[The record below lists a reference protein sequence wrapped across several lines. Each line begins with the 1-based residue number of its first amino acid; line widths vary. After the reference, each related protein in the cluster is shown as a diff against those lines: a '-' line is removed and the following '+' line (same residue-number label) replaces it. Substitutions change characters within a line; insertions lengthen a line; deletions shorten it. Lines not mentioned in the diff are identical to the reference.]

1 MPRPM
6 LFFYCADADALDA
19 IREDGLHDPDGLP
32 LYTRLSEAT
41 AACEGVLL
49 AIDPER
55 VPGTRSDRPTQVP
68 PEAIGNL
75 TPEYV
80 PVVPVTAGGGYV
92 VRPGPDE
99 PDVLLIYRRGAWD
112 LPKGKQDP
120 GETIDACALR
130 EVREEIGVE
139 TVRMVDSLGTT
150 VHGYLRNEQYHVKTT
165 HWYLMMTPERDFQP
179 EEREGIDEV
188 AWVSWQDAIAR
199 LDYATLQRHMRSVTD
214 AVRAAIMPST

>member
-1 MPRPM
+1 M

-19 IREDGLHDPDGLP
+19 IREDGLRNPDGLP
-32 LYTRLSEAT
+32 LTTLFSEVTAT
-41 AACEGVLL
+41 CDGVVL

-55 VPGTRSDRPTQVP
+55 LSGARSDRPAQVP

-75 TPEYV
+75 TPDYV

-92 VRPGPDE
+92 VRPGPEE

-112 LPKGKQDP
+112 LPKGKQDA

-139 TVRMVDSLGTT
+139 VVRMIDSLGTT
-150 VHGYLRNEQYHVKTT
+150 VHGYVRNEQYHVKTT
-165 HWYLMMTPERDFQP
+165 HWYLMTTPERDFQP
-179 EEREGIDEV
+179 ERREGIEEI
-188 AWVSWQDAIAR
+188 AWVGWQDAIER
-199 LDYATLQRHMRSVTD
+199 LDYATLRRHMRSVTD
-214 AVRAAIMPST
+214 LVYAAIMPSD